1 MIPLKINSNII
12 LLKFIYRL
20 YVDHISTICR
30 LYVDYYYYTIL
41 LLQLVIIL
49 LILLILSIISF
60 DLPMTV

>member
-30 LYVDYYYYTIL
+30 LYVDYYYTIL